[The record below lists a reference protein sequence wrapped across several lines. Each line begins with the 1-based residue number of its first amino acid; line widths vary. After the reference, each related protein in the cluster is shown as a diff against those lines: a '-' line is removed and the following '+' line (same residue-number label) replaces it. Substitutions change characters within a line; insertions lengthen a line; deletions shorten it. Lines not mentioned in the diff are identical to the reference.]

1 MGLDMFLIKSKKVK
15 GLSFDKIFEDGD
27 FEDVGYWRKANQIH
41 NWFVQ
46 NVQGGEDD
54 CKFYEVSQSKLI
66 ELRDTCQKV
75 IDTAIIED
83 GYILAYEHFGDD
95 IERVKEIEKKNG
107 RDVHMVQKDGYIKV
121 YVPGRVIKNA
131 DMVAELLPT
140 AEGFFFGRN
149 EYDQYYLEDIKETID
164 IINNILDDTDFEEYT
179 IAYCSSW

>member
-1 MGLDMFLIKSKKVK
+1 MYLTRSKKVK
-15 GLSFDKIFEDGD
+15 GLSLDKFFEDGY

-46 NVQGGEDD
+46 NVQDGEDD
-54 CKFYEVSQSKLI
+54 CGIYEVTQSKLI

-83 GYILAYEHFGDD
+83 GYILDYKSFGDD

-107 RDVHMVQKDGYIKV
+107 RDVQVVQKDGYIKV

-131 DMVAELLPT
+131 DMIAELLPNSV
-140 AEGFFFGRN
+140 GFFFGN
-149 EYDQYYLEDIKETID
+149 YEYNQYYLEDIKETID
-164 IINNILDDTDFEEYT
+164 IINNVLDDTDFEEYT
-179 IAYCSSW
+179 IAYRSSW

>member
-1 MGLDMFLIKSKKVK
+1 MGLDMFLIKSKKMK

-54 CKFYEVSQSKLI
+54 CGIYEVSQAKLI

-75 IDTAIIED
+75 IDT
-83 GYILAYEHFGDD
+83 
-95 IERVKEIEKKNG
+95 
-107 RDVHMVQKDGYIKV
+107 
-121 YVPGRVIKNA
+121 VPGRVIKNA
-131 DMVAELLPT
+131 DMIAELLPT

>member
-1 MGLDMFLIKSKKVK
+1 MGLDMLLIKSKKMK

-54 CKFYEVSQSKLI
+54 CGIYEVSQAKLI

-107 RDVHMVQKDGYIKV
+107 RDVQVVQKDGYIKV
-121 YVPGRVIKNA
+121 YVPGKVIRNA
-131 DMVAELLPT
+131 DVVAELLPT

-164 IINNILDDTDFEEYT
+164 IINNVLDDTDFEEYT